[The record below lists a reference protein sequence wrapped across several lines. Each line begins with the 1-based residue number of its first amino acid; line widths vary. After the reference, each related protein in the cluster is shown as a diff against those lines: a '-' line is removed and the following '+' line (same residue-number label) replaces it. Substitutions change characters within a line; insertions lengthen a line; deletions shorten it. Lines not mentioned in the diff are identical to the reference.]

1 MSRKVWTLVAVALA
15 VGLVSSAALA
25 EDVMEQSGHCTIN
38 WSQKVIVCVGKGS
51 PNLERSKNVS
61 QARIMAEQ
69 AAKAD
74 ALRNILESLKGVK
87 VSANV
92 TVGQTMDADQR
103 VRTEIQGVVRNF
115 QVIAT
120 RYYSD
125 GGVEVDVRMP
135 LDGKV
140 TEVVLNK
147 ELNKSKST
155 DPTGVIVMAAGKK
168 IVPVLAPRILDDK
181 GNVVYGVAMVS
192 EAGAANGIVA
202 YHTTEADARKDRRVT
217 DNPVVVKAVGVK
229 DSVDVVISAADAKK
243 IRDLDNKYKIFHY
256 GKVVFVKD

>member
-1 MSRKVWTLVAVALA
+1 MSRKVWTLVAVALTI
-15 VGLVSSAALA
+15 GLIGSPAMA
-25 EDVMEQSGHCTIN
+25 EDVMEQAGHCSIN
-38 WSQKVIVCVGKGS
+38 WSQKVVVCVGKGS
-51 PNLERSKNVS
+51 PNLKRSKNVS

-92 TVGQTMDADQR
+92 TVGQAMDADQR

-135 LDGKV
+135 LDGKL
-140 TEVVLNK
+140 TKTVLNK
-147 ELNKSKST
+147 DLKKAKNT
-155 DPTGVIVMAAGKK
+155 DPTGVIVMAKGKK

-181 GNVVYGVAMVS
+181 GNVVYGVTMVS
-192 EAGAANGIVA
+192 ETGAANGIVA
-202 YHTTEADARKDRRVT
+202 YHKSEKEARGDQRVS
-217 DNPVVVKAVGVK
+217 DNPVVVKALEIK

-243 IRDLDNKYKIFHY
+243 IRDLDSKYKIFHY